1 MEMSPCP
8 VDLFFF
14 KKRTKRNIEFFF
26 VPPLTL
32 DRKKNRLEDFP
43 YVSLGFGCFIL
54 TQITAPKESVSF
66 VFFKRKKLSF
76 TFTCSNIVYLEIKMN
91 SFPFTGGIIR

>member
-1 MEMSPCP
+1 MSPCP

-32 DRKKNRLEDFP
+32 DRKKKQAGGFSISFFRVWLFYFNPNNGTQRERL
-43 YVSLGFGCFIL
+43 LCF
-54 TQITAPKESVSF
+54 
-66 VFFKRKKLSF
+66 FFKRKKLSF
-76 TFTCSNIVYLEIKMN
+76 TFTCKNIVYLEIKTN